1 MSFEKQIMSKDKY
14 PSIFSCQMEAVV
26 FIINQIFFRNA
37 HGFENW
43 EYPQFWLRNIL
54 SCDAFR
60 PIARGRKCLMDYK
73 MKYPT
78 RQLYFLGIYHTRA

>member
-1 MSFEKQIMSKDKY
+1 MSADKY
-14 PSIFSCQMEAVV
+14 PSIFSCQMEAIV
-26 FIINQIFFRNA
+26 FIIHQIFFRNA

-43 EYPQFWLRNIL
+43 GKSSDIPQFWLRNIL

-60 PIARGRKCLMDYK
+60 PIARGWKYLMDYK
-73 MKYPT
+73 MEYPT